1 MHKESKK
8 QLRQANPSA
17 YIAGNEFFAWIE
29 DRNLLDSFQTRLGRR
44 LGLGAIPVFN
54 RCTGIAPVAD

>member
-1 MHKESKK
+1 MHEESKK
-8 QLRQANPSA
+8 QLRQANPST
-17 YIAGNEFFAWIE
+17 YIAGNKFFASIG
-29 DRNLLDSFQTRLGRR
+29 DRNRLDSFQTR